1 MGSLKPEDLIGKYI
15 AYDAPASE
23 SYPHGYGSVF
33 AKIIAVNRN
42 SKDQVLLIT
51 DNMRIRHIGKIH
63 TYKGQ
68 HRVLYFDEI
77 MKSDRLRIFNGDFD
91 VSELEDELFVKLV
104 KGEGTYADCEFGEAI
119 TIVTDDLKS
128 KMQSG
133 VADKFHER
141 RVDNSPFVLSSFFDA
156 QGNLKINP

>member
-1 MGSLKPEDLIGKYI
+1 MRSIKPEDLIGKYL
-15 AYDAPASE
+15 AYDAPASKD
-23 SYPHGYGSVF
+23 YPHGYGSVF

-77 MKSDRLRIFNGDFD
+77 MKRGHMPPFLLPLIEADR
-91 VSELEDELFVKLV
+91 
-104 KGEGTYADCEFGEAI
+104 KG
-119 TIVTDDLKS
+119 
-128 KMQSG
+128 
-133 VADKFHER
+133 R
-141 RVDNSPFVLSSFFDA
+141 RT
-156 QGNLKINP
+156 